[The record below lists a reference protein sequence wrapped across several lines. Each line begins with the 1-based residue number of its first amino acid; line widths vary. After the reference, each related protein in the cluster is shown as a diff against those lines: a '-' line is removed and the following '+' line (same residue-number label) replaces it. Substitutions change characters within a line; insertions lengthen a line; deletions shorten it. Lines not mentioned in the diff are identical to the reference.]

1 MAFNGEGPLIKR
13 QRTDAESG
21 QHRVSC
27 LEVLYR
33 VLVVQKTVSVVY
45 YSASWL
51 IVSWVAH
58 WRRVIPAPLI
68 V

>member
-33 VLVVQKTVSVVY
+33 VLVVQKQ
-45 YSASWL
+45 
-51 IVSWVAH
+51 IVWYIIM
-58 WRRVIPAPLI
+58 RNGLLLGG
-68 V
+68 

>member
-13 QRTDAESG
+13 QRTDAESS

-27 LEVLYR
+27 LEVLYHE
-33 VLVVQKTVSVVY
+33 LVAQKYFMAYS
-45 YSASWL
+45 SASWF
-51 IVSWVAH
+51 IVTWATP

>member
-27 LEVLYR
+27 LEDLYR
-33 VLVVQKTVSVVY
+33 VLDVQKHFVRYIIGRLGFSL
-45 YSASWL
+45 AG
-51 IVSWVAH
+51 
-58 WRRVIPAPLI
+58 
-68 V
+68 